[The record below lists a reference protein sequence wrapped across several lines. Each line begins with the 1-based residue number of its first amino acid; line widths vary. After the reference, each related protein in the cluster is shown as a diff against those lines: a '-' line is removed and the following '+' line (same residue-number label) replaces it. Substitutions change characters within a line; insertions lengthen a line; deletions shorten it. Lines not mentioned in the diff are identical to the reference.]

1 MAQALRRRVGASAIM
16 FASKAPLRG
25 IIAMSVS
32 NARLSGL
39 VAAAVREVRAND
51 ASTSSIVVCVN
62 HRRRRVANGFDGA
75 VFPGGEDGIL
85 AANSGEL
92 VCTYTRQSLT
102 S

>member
-1 MAQALRRRVGASAIM
+1 MAAACWRERKHGGQQASM
-16 FASKAPLRG
+16 RG

-39 VAAAVREVRAND
+39 VAAAVHEVQAND
-51 ASTSSIVVCVN
+51 APTSSIVVCGN
-62 HRRRRVANGFDGA
+62 HRRRRVANGFDDA
-75 VFPGGEDGIL
+75 VFYGGQDHIL

-92 VCTYTRQSLT
+92 VCTYSRQSLM